1 MRKSDQENMISIIIP
16 VFNAEKTIIQTLR
29 GLENQT
35 MNDFEVIV
43 VDDGST
49 DDSSKL
55 VTEFKNESGLSV
67 KLIHQENSGPAKAR
81 NLGVEQSKGD
91 IIIFLDSD
99 CIPPENWVEEMVKPL
114 KGRVVGC
121 NCGYKVRNKE
131 SLVARYVDYEI
142 AKRHEKLIGKT
153 IDTIGSYSASFFK
166 DIFIRANGF
175 NTEYRI
181 ASGEDFDL
189 AFNVRKLGYDLVF
202 TGKTFVYHYHPDSLK
217 KYLKQQFGRGYWRV
231 KMYLRNKDRIMKGDS
246 YTGHEAQ
253 VQFVLSG
260 LVFLSIPLA
269 IVINPLFLLSFVV
282 LLFSNMPL
290 GLWIFKKE
298 KKFIFIAPVLASMR
312 SLAGTLGVCM
322 YLIKEVRRRIE

>member
-1 MRKSDQENMISIIIP
+1 MISIIIP
-16 VFNAEKTIIQTLR
+16 MFNAEKTIIQTLR

-35 MNDFEVIV
+35 INDFEVIV
-43 VDDGST
+43 VDDGSA
-49 DDSSKL
+49 DNSSKL
-55 VTEFKNESGLSV
+55 VTEFKNESELSV

-81 NLGVEQSKGD
+81 NLGVEHSEGD

-99 CIPPENWVEEMVKPL
+99 CIPTENWIEEMIKTL
-114 KGRVVGC
+114 DGKIVGC
-121 NCGYKVRNKE
+121 NCGYKVKNKE

-153 IDTIGSYSASFFK
+153 VDTIGSYSASFFK
-166 DIFIRANGF
+166 DIFTKAGGF
-175 NTEYRI
+175 NTEYPI

-189 AFNVRKLGYDLVF
+189 AFNIRKMGYGLVF
-202 TGKTFVYHYHPDSLK
+202 TGKIFVYHYHPDSLR

-231 KMYLRNKDRIMKGDS
+231 KMYLRNKDKILKGDS

-253 VQFVLSG
+253 VQFILSG

-269 IVINPLFLLSFVV
+269 VLNPLFLLSFVA

-290 GLWIFKKE
+290 GLWTFKKE
-298 KKFIFIAPVLASMR
+298 RKFIFIAPVLASMR

-322 YLIKEVRRRIE
+322 FFIKEVRRRIE